1 MQKYGKYSTHPV
13 ENISAN
19 FIGEPTVQGTFGITA
34 TRRKAVTRGLSRTF
48 GASVASFVRLN
59 LWYNCLQE
67 KPTVSL
73 RVISRREII
82 PSGGS
87 YTRGNF
93 VALCSVPRSG
103 TPKVFSPYD
112 PSFKANLQ
120 FSLDLSLN

>member
-19 FIGEPTVQGTFGITA
+19 FIGEPMVQGTFGITA
-34 TRRKAVTRGLSRTF
+34 TRRKAVTLGLSRTF
-48 GASVASFVRLN
+48 GASVASFGRLN

-82 PSGGS
+82 PSGSS
-87 YTRGNF
+87 YTWIVSHLWCERRAEQIF
-93 VALCSVPRSG
+93 ARSA
-103 TPKVFSPYD
+103 VD
-112 PSFKANLQ
+112 IPSDA
-120 FSLDLSLN
+120 